1 MNFILNEFEL
11 SKSINS
17 EDVIKNSISTLY
29 IAMSVQIWIDQWF
42 NREFNHAN
50 QHFNVALIKLKF
62 NELGLYSQKF
72 EIKNTVDSSDSFIFF
87 DPPYFN
93 QGSNLYYTS
102 FNEHDHQ
109 TMANKILELNDFF
122 WITTYDVSQ
131 EIKEDYSAAPQK
143 YLYKINYSANNKK
156 RGKAQ
161 EYLFASNNL
170 NVKTI
175 QNIKLESFD

>member
-62 NELGLYSQKF
+62 NELGLHSQKF
-72 EIKNTVDSSDSFIFF
+72 EIINTVN
-87 DPPYFN
+87 DPQFT
-93 QGSNLYYTS
+93 QELKECMTVFEHEYY
-102 FNEHDHQ
+102 
-109 TMANKILELNDFF
+109 
-122 WITTYDVSQ
+122 YP
-131 EIKEDYSAAPQK
+131 AAVV
-143 YLYKINYSANNKK
+143 L
-156 RGKAQ
+156 
-161 EYLFASNNL
+161 
-170 NVKTI
+170 VH
-175 QNIKLESFD
+175 